1 MNDYGAC
8 DQRTGACL
16 KCLNNTAG
24 PSCEK
29 CAHWHYGDPLVLK
42 NCKPCECDRCGSAQC
57 DAKTGECTCHKNVQ
71 GYNCASCGENMW
83 GFSDCAGCNDCKCDP
98 IGSTSTQCNVRTG
111 ECSCKP
117 GVGGKQCNQCLSD
130 HWDFT
135 DAGCQKCQ
143 CQTAGVQVTNTGGFS
158 CNSTSGYCTCIEG
171 VMGKLCD
178 ECKPRWVL
186 VKHVGCKKCDTCVHT
201 LLDDVE
207 MLFVKADGIESGNKD
222 SSLTFKAHNK
232 LVKLENELSLIENS
246 MNPSE
251 YDSTP
256 LLNLQREIK
265 RIQDDLKDLKLFTQY
280 DMTDKIANL
289 TSLLDDANS
298 FNKEINELR
307 IKLDILDG
315 IINDLDSADMSDLK
329 NVTDEQL
336 NLYENI
342 VDQIIRKDFSLSL
355 DKYRKSLDEFKAGT
369 KSSIFFFN
377 LNIFFNTLL
386 FVSLSKLTKLFSV

>member
-1 MNDYGAC
+1 
-8 DQRTGACL
+8 
-16 KCLNNTAG
+16 
-24 PSCEK
+24 
-29 CAHWHYGDPLVLK
+29 
-42 NCKPCECDRCGSAQC
+42 
-57 DAKTGECTCHKNVQ
+57 
-71 GYNCASCGENMW
+71 
-83 GFSDCAGCNDCKCDP
+83 
-98 IGSTSTQCNVRTG
+98 
-111 ECSCKP
+111 
-117 GVGGKQCNQCLSD
+117 
-130 HWDFT
+130 
-135 DAGCQKCQ
+135 
-143 CQTAGVQVTNTGGFS
+143 
-158 CNSTSGYCTCIEG
+158 
-171 VMGKLCD
+171 
-178 ECKPRWVL
+178 
-186 VKHVGCKKCDTCVHT
+186 
-201 LLDDVE
+201 

-232 LVKLENELSLIENS
+232 LVKLENELSLIESS
-246 MNPSE
+246 MSPSE

-355 DKYRKSLDEFKAGT
+355 DKYKKSLDEFKAGR
-369 KSSIFFFN
+369 K
-377 LNIFFNTLL
+377 
-386 FVSLSKLTKLFSV
+386 